1 MRAFPSLWWTSAG
14 RRFWKATIP
23 TRRSSIWAFCT
34 WKRVAKRRPKRCGG
48 QFGGE
53 YKPMAERN
61 LAVLCQRRGDEEGAV
76 SHMKASLAAG
86 GDREDAAY
94 TREYI
99 QMLLTLK
106 RYQAAWDAF
115 AAAPEEIQKDDRVSI
130 LAGVAAIEVG
140 EYAYMDEMFRMPHAA
155 VREGETSLTRPVV
168 PPRGGARS
176 GEARREGDRQ
186 AGGGD
191 APHADAAAGD
201 RFPHELKREGRENP

>member
-1 MRAFPSLWWTSAG
+1 MEAG
-14 RRFWKATIP
+14 REAEAEALWRQ
-23 TRRSSIWAFCT
+23 
-34 WKRVAKRRPKRCGG
+34 V
-48 QFGGE
+48 GGE

-115 AAAPEEIQKDDRVSI
+115 AAAPEETQKDDRVSI

-155 VREGETSLTRPVV
+155 VREGETSLTDLWFRCEAAREAEKRGVKV
-168 PPRGGARS
+168 TDQLVEEMRHTLTPPREIDFRMS
-176 GEARREGDRQ
+176 
-186 AGGGD
+186 
-191 APHADAAAGD
+191 
-201 RFPHELKREGRENP
+201 